1 MNGLNQDPSGRI
13 SEQMACAKRLGE
25 AMHVTDE
32 LEGDIGG
39 IPALVE
45 ALPPD
50 PETYKAMYQL
60 SIDAS
65 NVASIAFGTGVIEQ
79 CEYFCDDSLNVQ
91 AVRLTEPGGNTTVQL
106 KHELGDP
113 AEVAEGVV
121 FAVKAILDQNN
132 L

>member
-1 MNGLNQDPSGRI
+1 
-13 SEQMACAKRLGE
+13 MACAKRLGE

-39 IPALVE
+39 IPAVVE
-45 ALPPD
+45 ALPPAE
-50 PETYKAMYQL
+50 ETYKAMYQL

-65 NVASIAFGTGVIEQ
+65 AVASMAFGAGAVEQ

-91 AVRLTEPGGNTTVQL
+91 AVHITEPGGSLSVQL

-121 FAVKAILDQNN
+121 FAVKTILDQNN